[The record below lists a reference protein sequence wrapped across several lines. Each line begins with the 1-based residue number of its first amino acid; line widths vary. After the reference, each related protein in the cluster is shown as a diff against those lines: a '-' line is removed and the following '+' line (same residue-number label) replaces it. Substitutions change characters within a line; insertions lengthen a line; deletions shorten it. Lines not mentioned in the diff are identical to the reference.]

1 MATATKTKPVVKDI
15 ENRAFHEAHA
25 ITIRSAEKR
34 SREAIIEAVTA
45 RWEVGEE
52 LDRVYGIPT
61 RVESEASR
69 THETGMV
76 SESEVVSG
84 ILQSYVLQEWSF
96 NTGPGVGWVQV
107 LKSAGREE

>member
-1 MATATKTKPVVKDI
+1 MQNTKIVF
-15 ENRAFHEAHA
+15 RASIGDRAAQTFPTWEDA
-25 ITIRSAEKR
+25 
-34 SREAIIEAVTA
+34 SR
-45 RWEVGEE
+45 
-52 LDRVYGIPT
+52 Y
-61 RVESEASR
+61 VESEASR